1 MDSKKTGTAYEVIAA
16 DYLKQQGVHI
26 LKMNYRTLLG
36 EIDIIARK
44 KEILIFI
51 EVKYRKNAS
60 YGYPW
65 EAISL
70 QKQKKI
76 CQVIGRDTHE
86 ICNIPDFYIAVIVL
100 LYKPFCNTDCAS
112 ILVVR
117 GILYKFAGGQSGEK

>member
-1 MDSKKTGTAYEVIAA
+1 MDKRKTGTAYEIIAA

-36 EIDIIARK
+36 EIDIIARA

-65 EAISL
+65 EAISI

-76 CQVIGRDTHE
+76 CQVARQYIYSIRWNKQVRFDVIS
-86 ICNIPDFYIAVIVL
+86 ICGNEVL
-100 LYKPFCNTDCAS
+100 WFQDAFEGKLW
-112 ILVVR
+112 
-117 GILYKFAGGQSGEK
+117 